1 MIFFLFFVIESAF
14 KSTDIDYSLYTSKE
28 LSPDYS
34 VFWRILKEQQEIEIV
49 LKVNG
54 TSWVGFGWRP
64 RTLTAKCRNF
74 PIIQEFGV
82 PTPHGLLEPD
92 EPSSEPEPEPKS
104 EPEPEPKSEP
114 EPEPKSVPEPEPKSE
129 PEPEPK
135 SEPEPEPK
143 SDAPKSVISPK
154 SKRVAGN
161 EETTVK
167 NEQLTVA
174 TSVSYQVSAKTG
186 RKRRAVEGKLIV

>member
-1 MIFFLFFVIESAF
+1 MIFAVESAF
-14 KSTDIDYSLYTSKE
+14 KSTDIDYSLYTSKQ

-34 VFWRILKEQQEIEIV
+34 VFWRILKEQKEIEIV

-82 PTPHGLLEPD
+82 PTPHGLLEPE

-104 EPEPEPKSEP
+104 EPEPEPKSE
-114 EPEPKSVPEPEPKSE
+114 PEPEPKSE

-161 EETTVK
+161 EETTAK

-174 TSVSYQVSAKTG
+174 TSVSYRVSAKTG
-186 RKRRAVEGKLIV
+186 RKRRALEGKMFCIKFC